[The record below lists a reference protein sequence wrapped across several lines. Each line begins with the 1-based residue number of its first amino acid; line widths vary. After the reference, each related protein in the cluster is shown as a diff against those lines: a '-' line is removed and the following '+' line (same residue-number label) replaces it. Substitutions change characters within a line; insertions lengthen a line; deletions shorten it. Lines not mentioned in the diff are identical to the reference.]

1 MFTLKVLNE
10 LVIGTILV
18 LLGMIILISISN
30 GVGNFL
36 SQFKIPIIIVFL
48 IHIFIIIGCLYILRT
63 SLSKIVLDKEMF
75 NSIFVLAGPM
85 ITAASFYFSPFVKKA
100 ARKMLKDNVVKI

>member
-1 MFTLKVLNE
+1 MISKIFEE
-10 LVIGTILV
+10 LFIGTILV

-36 SQFKIPIIIVFL
+36 SQFNIPIIVVFL
-48 IHIFIIIGCLYILRT
+48 IHIFIIIGCLYILR
-63 SLSKIVLDKEMF
+63 LYLCKIVLDKEMF

-85 ITAASFYFSPFVKKA
+85 ITAASFYFSPHVKKS
-100 ARKMLKDNVVKI
+100 ARKMLKENIVNI